1 MQALSVICDL
11 GAVVLLVLAA
21 ARGAK
26 GHALHAIVPYLA
38 WGLGLAALA
47 AILAAQPSFG
57 NLLLVVLALGVGST
71 LGGLAAIGVSLARI
85 PLVLTGFLVLY
96 GLVALL
102 LSFAATDAGGLLGH
116 VRIGVGDLERKGAA
130 MIAAI
135 AGSLVLGGGGV
146 LFMQRLRPVPQSPR
160 SPARLRRALLGFAAS
175 GVMMATVFLVADALP
190 AFWMSAAA
198 AMLTGVALVWPLDEN
213 ARWPLSVL
221 LTALCGFATAAVGF
235 ALANLLLII
244 AGGLV
249 GASMVAVFSGL
260 CREAG
265 SRPFRLLFG
274 KRG

>member
-1 MQALSVICDL
+1 MQSLSVICDL
-11 GAVVLLVLAA
+11 GAVVLLVMAA

-38 WGLGLAALA
+38 SGLACATLA

-71 LGGLAAIGVSLARI
+71 LGGVAAIGVSLARI

-102 LSFAATDAGGLLGH
+102 LSFAATDAAGLVGH
-116 VRIGVGDLERKGAA
+116 VRGGPGDLERKGAA

-146 LFMQRLRPVPQSPR
+146 LFLQRLRPVPQPSR
-160 SPARLRRALLGFAAS
+160 SPARPRRALLGFAAA
-175 GVMMATVFLVADALP
+175 GAVMAVVFLAADALT
-190 AFWMSAAA
+190 AFWISSAAA
-198 AMLTGVALVWPLDEN
+198 VLTGAALVWPLGEH

-274 KRG
+274 KRS